1 MTVDFETRP
10 YCFPTGHRG
19 KYVVTMTSQ
28 FVHEVLDDK
37 GREVWT
43 VAPDTTVYEALEV
56 MADKNIGA
64 LVVVDDDQGII
75 GIFSERDYARR
86 LALEGKRSRE
96 TPVKE
101 IMTEVVATVSPSHNV
116 KDCMEYMTNSRVRH
130 LPVIE
135 DGRLVGLVSIGDV
148 VKSIMS
154 YQQQMIQQLERYI
167 EGRV

>member
-1 MTVDFETRP
+1 MT
-10 YCFPTGHRG
+10 
-19 KYVVTMTSQ
+19 MQ
-28 FVHEVLDDK
+28 FVHDVLDDK

-43 VAPDTTVYEALEV
+43 VSPDTTVYAALET

-64 LVVVDDDQGII
+64 LVVIDVHQGII

-86 LALEGKRSRE
+86 LALNNKRSRE

-101 IMTEVVATVSPSHNV
+101 IMTEVVATVSSSHSM
-116 KDCMEYMTNSRVRH
+116 KDCMGLMTNERVRH
-130 LPVIE
+130 LPVVE
-135 DGRLVGLVSIGDV
+135 DGRLVGLISIGDV

-154 YQQQMIQQLERYI
+154 YQEKMIRQLEAYI